1 MEKPEQLINVEE
13 VFAAVGE
20 KSEQLVHDASLF
32 AAVKGTIEAIRVYF
46 FFLIHFPTFCC

>member
-1 MEKPEQLINVEE
+1 MEKPEQLINFEE

-20 KSEQLVHDASLF
+20 KPEQLVHDASLF
-32 AAVKGTIEAIRVYF
+32 NAVKGTTAAIRVI